1 MGLNCPKCR
10 SDNFQA
16 VKAILDTET
25 TTHSGSWSGYTVGG
39 GASGAAGGVVSGS
52 SQTMSKTNLV
62 RRIEEFIYQGHPP
75 NANNL
80 TMLILAG
87 FALALTWGAFSMIGE
102 FIHPNEKC
110 NYVGQCTKEDFPLI
124 ALLIGLSFFV
134 ACSFYVFQR
143 IKKWLAKRAHFNKNY
158 PTWVKRRDIIV
169 NHNYYC
175 HKCGNIFDEEDADQL
190 NIAAI
195 KKMKSQGFFD

>member
-1 MGLNCPKCR
+1 MELNCPKCQ

-16 VKAILDTET
+16 VKVILDAGT
-25 TTHSGSWSGYTVGG
+25 TKHSGSWSGYAVGG
-39 GASGAAGGVVSGS
+39 GTSGATGGVVSGS

-87 FALALTWGAFSMIGE
+87 FALVLTWGAFSMIGE

-110 NYVGQCTKEDFPLI
+110 NYMGQCTKEDFPLI
-124 ALLIGLSFFV
+124 ALLIGLLFFV
-134 ACSFYVFQR
+134 ACGLYVFTK
-143 IKKWLAKRAHFNKNY
+143 IKKLLAMRVNFNKNY
-158 PTWVKRRDIIV
+158 PIWVKRKDNIV
-169 NHNYYC
+169 ENSFYC
-175 HKCGNIFDEEDADQL
+175 HKCGNIFDEEDADGL
-190 NIAAI
+190 NVESI
-195 KKMKSQGFFD
+195 KKMKEQGFFD